1 MQKNNSQRKHVV
13 ILRKELKRMSTNLDD
28 IYQNKWDELYYDALD
43 KELNK
48 GINFHEADG
57 IAIGIADANVDEAV
71 TDSVADAADYYN
83 DMILDK

>member
-48 GINFHEADG
+48 GINFHEADS
-57 IAIGIADANVDEAV
+57 IATEIADANVDEAV

-83 DMILDK
+83 DMILNK

>member
-1 MQKNNSQRKHVV
+1 M

-48 GINFHEADG
+48 GINFHEADS
-57 IAIGIADANVDEAV
+57 IAIDIADANVQEFV
-71 TDSVADAADYYN
+71 NDSIADAADYHN
-83 DMILDK
+83 DMILNK